1 MNHTRMLSALS
12 LAAVTALSLSA
23 CTGFTGGG
31 SSTQQEGTLT
41 FTTWASESERTA
53 FERLVSQFESENEG
67 VTVQL
72 NVVPYD
78 QMFSNI
84 DAQLSAGNAPDI
96 FRVDYGNLG
105 VYSSQNQLLDVSPY
119 FTPEEIEQFT
129 PAMWEAV
136 SYDGTPYGVPH
147 QTDVSA
153 LLVNTQLLSAAG
165 ITDLPTTQADAWT
178 WDEFADVAAKL
189 KASLPADKHPFV
201 YNWQLGGTPRWL
213 SWLFQA
219 DGALLGEDGTT
230 PEIDS
235 AAGTEALDF
244 TRSFFEKGW
253 VPPTSSVKA
262 ATYADSFFTE
272 ESVAMA
278 FVGSFVVPDIENLAG
293 FDWTALPMPVNDRGA
308 TDLGG
313 NALVATQ
320 SSAQPELAAKFLKF
334 MTDADNMTAFCAA
347 TNELPTR
354 VDIDPSSIPFA
365 VRPDVMPVFVEQ
377 ATTIQ
382 PSDVKQLT
390 SPSLAAIAVSMQDQ
404 LEAAFVNGQ
413 STADTLAN
421 ITTGIRQATGS

>member
-1 MNHTRMLSALS
+1 MKTIRMLGSAATVAAAALALS
-12 LAAVTALSLSA
+12 GCA
-23 CTGFTGGG
+23 GFTGGG
-31 SSTQQEGTLT
+31 NDTTEGTLT
-41 FTTWASESERTA
+41 FTTWASESEQVA
-53 FERLVSQFESENEG
+53 FEQLVDEFEAQNDG
-67 VTVQL
+67 VTVEL

-78 QMFSNI
+78 QMFTNI
-84 DAQLSAGNAPDI
+84 DAQLSAGSAPDV

-105 VYSSQNQLLDVSPY
+105 VYSSQDQLLDMSPY
-119 FTPEEIEQFT
+119 VSDEEIAQFT
-129 PAMWEAV
+129 PAMWEAI
-136 SYDGTPYGVPH
+136 SYNGTPYGVPH

-153 LLVNTQLLSAAG
+153 LLVNTQLLADAG

-178 WDEFADVAAKL
+178 WDEFAEAAATL
-189 KASLPADKHPFV
+189 KASLPADTYPFV

-219 DGALLGEDGTT
+219 DGRLLEEDGVT
-230 PEIDS
+230 PAIDS

-244 TRSFFEKGW
+244 TRSFFENGW
-253 VPPTSSVKA
+253 VPPTSSVKG
-262 ATYADSFFTE
+262 ATYADAFFTE

-293 FDWTALPMPVNDRGA
+293 FEWTALPMPVDERGA

-313 NALVATQ
+313 NALVAT
-320 SSAQPELAAKFLKF
+320 SGTDQPELAAEFLKF
-334 MTDADNMTAFCAA
+334 MVEADNMSAFCAA

-354 VDIDPSSIPFA
+354 VDIDPSSIDFA

-377 ATTIQ
+377 AATIQ
-382 PSDVKQLT
+382 PSDVGQLT
-390 SPSLAAIAVSMQDQ
+390 SPYLAPIAVSMQDQ

-421 ITTGIRQATGS
+421 LTSAIRQATGS

>member
-1 MNHTRMLSALS
+1 MITRRILGTTAALAAAALMLSG
-12 LAAVTALSLSA
+12 

-31 SSTQQEGTLT
+31 STTSEGTLT
-41 FTTWASESERTA
+41 FTTWASDSEKAA
-53 FERLVSQFESENEG
+53 FEQLVSDFEAANDG
-67 VTVQL
+67 VTVEL

-105 VYSSQNQLLDVSPY
+105 VYSSQDQLLDLSSS
-119 FTPEEIEQFT
+119 FTADEIAAFT

-153 LLVNTQLLSAAG
+153 LVVNTQLLAAAG

-189 KASLPADKHPFV
+189 KTSLPADVYPFV

-219 DGALLGEDGTT
+219 DGALLEDDGTT
-230 PEIDS
+230 PAIDS

-262 ATYADSFFTE
+262 TTYADAFFTE

-278 FVGSFVVPDIENLAG
+278 FAGSFVVPDIDNLAA
-293 FDWTALPMPVNDRGA
+293 FEWTALPMPVNDRGA

-313 NALVATQ
+313 NALVATKTTD
-320 SSAQPELAAKFLKF
+320 QPELAASFLKF
-334 MTDADNMTAFCAA
+334 MVDAENMTTFCAA

-354 VDIDPSSIPFA
+354 VDIDPASIDFA

-377 ATTIQ
+377 ASTIQ
-382 PSDVKQLT
+382 PSDVTQLT
-390 SPSLAAIAVSMQDQ
+390 SPYLAPIAVSMQDQ

-421 ITTGIRQATGS
+421 LTDAIRQATGS